1 MLGKCSHGFV
11 FVFFLISLGVVAYW
25 KDHYFLSITLCI
37 NVVNMAAGEV
47 LWHPWLAV
55 ELCLI

>member
-11 FVFFLISLGVVAYW
+11 FVFFLIGLGVVAYW

-37 NVVNMAAGEV
+37 NVVNTAAGEV
-47 LWHPWLAV
+47 LWHP
-55 ELCLI
+55 